1 MTRSRRYHAHAKIN
15 LGLEV
20 GAARA
25 DGYHEIRSVLQ
36 SIALC
41 DVLDVAPK
49 EEGIL
54 LTCSDPSLGTGEDN
68 LVMRAARTLQRTY
81 GCNRGARIHLH
92 KQIPMQAGLGG
103 GSSDAAVTLLAL
115 ADLWR
120 LPATSS
126 DLRVLARDLGSDVPF
141 FLVGGTA
148 LAVGRGEEV
157 YPLPDSP
164 PMHLLVVPTGTGMS
178 TGRAYSLIDKR
189 LTRGEPVHRIFR
201 TVQGVVEGKLSEGVF
216 FNHFEEVYGQQIEG
230 EVAALR
236 RVLLKN
242 GTGRLLLAGSGSAW
256 LGIFSSLDGARQAR
270 RAYTLAGGKC
280 ILTQTLTRKDYWDLT
295 VPSVEKENRQ

>member
-1 MTRSRRYHAHAKIN
+1 MTRTRRYHAHAKIN

-20 GAARA
+20 GALRA
-25 DGYHEIRSVLQ
+25 DGYHEMRSVLQ

-41 DVLDVAPK
+41 DVLDIAPQD
-49 EEGIL
+49 EGIR
-54 LTCSDPSLGTGEDN
+54 LTCSDPSLGTGEEN
-68 LVMRAARTLQRTY
+68 LVVRAARELQSAY
-81 GCNRGARIHLH
+81 GCTRGARIHLH

-103 GSSDAAVTLLAL
+103 GSADAAVTLLAL
-115 ADLWR
+115 SELWNLRAADADLM
-120 LPATSS
+120 T
-126 DLRVLARDLGSDVPF
+126 LARDLGSDVPF

-164 PMHLLVVPTGTGMS
+164 PLYLLVVPTGTGMS

-189 LTRGEPVHRIFR
+189 LTRGQPVHRIFR
-201 TVQGVVEGKLSEGVF
+201 TVQGVVEGKLSEGVL
-216 FNHFEEVYGQQIEG
+216 FNHFEEVYGQIEG

-236 RVLLKN
+236 RILLKN

-256 LGIFSSLDGARQAR
+256 LGLFTSLDSAREAR
-270 RAYTLAGGKC
+270 RAFTLAGGKC